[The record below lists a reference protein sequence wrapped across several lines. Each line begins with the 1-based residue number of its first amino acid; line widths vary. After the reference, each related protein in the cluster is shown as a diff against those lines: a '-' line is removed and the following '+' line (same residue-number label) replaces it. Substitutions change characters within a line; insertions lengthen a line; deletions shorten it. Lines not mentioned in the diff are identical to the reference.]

1 MADMDGDKIL
11 VVGGSGGIGA
21 GIVEAYGDRAVVF
34 SRRGGVDATDPQQLD
49 AAVEGLVSQ
58 HGVPFALVHSV
69 GEFAERGI
77 LDTELSLFR
86 RLVDSNLTSAFCVCR
101 AVLPHM
107 VRKGRGRVV
116 LFAAAG
122 AQGDRAMTRA
132 PIYFAAKAALLS
144 MARSLAAEVASAGVT
159 VNVISP
165 GIIRHPTSHTQ
176 SQDRMQSRVPLGRS
190 GSVGDVLGVVRLL
203 LCEEGSYITGA
214 NFAVDGGL
222 SL

>member
-1 MADMDGDKIL
+1 MPDMDGDKIL

-21 GIVEAYGDRAVVF
+21 GIAKAYGERAVVF
-34 SRRGGVDATDPQQLD
+34 SRRGGVDATDTHQLD
-49 AAVEGLVSQ
+49 AAVEGLVSE
-58 HGVPFALVHSV
+58 HGAPFALVHSV

-165 GIIRHPTSHTQ
+165 GIIRHPDSHTQ
-176 SQDRMQSRVPLGRS
+176 SQDRMEPRVPLGRS
-190 GSVGDVLGVVRLL
+190 GNVGDVLGVKYVP
-203 LCEEGSYITGA
+203 
-214 NFAVDGGL
+214 GL
-222 SL
+222 SLQSNRGISLIDNQANTI